1 MRYSI
6 ILFILIGAL
15 AAVCL
20 PDLSLVRAGLS
31 EPEAPPSP
39 AAGAKIVAR
48 VNESFITLRDVVR
61 RATIMGANN
70 PTALQTLIEDK
81 VIANQAGKENIKI
94 ADEELQKMV
103 KERISHF
110 NSLEEFSKNI
120 LTPLGMTIEDYTGD
134 IKEQLLREKYI
145 QSQVGAHRLEG
156 KNPSDFI
163 IDIFVSPKEIKE
175 FFETNKSKFNQPE
188 KVKTR
193 QIILKFT
200 DNETRLEK
208 KFLAEK
214 ILERLQKGEDFAS
227 LAKEYSDVK
236 AESGGDWGW
245 TVKGTFA
252 EEVEKVIFSLKV
264 GEISPVIA
272 TEKSFIIAKVEDKT
286 EYKPAF
292 DTPEIQ
298 EEIRRALSNQKFILG
313 ARAIKENL
321 LNEASIWVD
330 PGFLTQPPSQDKQ
343 VNPNERK

>member
-15 AAVCL
+15 AMGGRPALLV
-20 PDLSLVRAGLS
+20 VRADLS

-70 PTALQTLIEDK
+70 PAALQTLIEDK
-81 VIANQAGKENIKI
+81 VIANQAGKETIKTT
-94 ADEELQKMV
+94 DDELQKMV
-103 KERISHF
+103 KERITHF

-145 QSQVGAHRLEG
+145 QSKVGIHGLSG
-156 KNPSDFI
+156 KNQSDV
-163 IDIFVSPKEIKE
+163 IDIFVSPMEIKE
-175 FFETNKSKFNQPE
+175 FFEKNKARFDQPE

-200 DNETRLEK
+200 DGEERIK
-208 KFLAEK
+208 KKSLAEK
-214 ILERLQKGEDFAS
+214 LLERLQKGEDFAE
-227 LAKEYSDVK
+227 LAKQYSDVK
-236 AESGGDWGW
+236 ADSGGDWDW
-245 TVKGTFA
+245 TATKTFA
-252 EEVEKVIFSLKV
+252 ANVEIVIFSLKK
-264 GEISPVIA
+264 GETSPVIT
-272 TEKSFIIAKVEDKT
+272 TEKSFVIAKVEDKT
-286 EYKPAF
+286 DYKPAF

-298 EEIRRALSNQKFILG
+298 EEIRRILSNQKFSRG
-313 ARAIKENL
+313 AVAIRDKL
-321 LNEASIWVD
+321 LKEASIWVD
-330 PGFLTQPPSQDKQ
+330 PEFLAQPPSQDKQ